1 MMNITDAVRADL
13 TRNLEMALR
22 LDAAT
27 VGVLLGQSLL
37 QALDMGFKGLDV
49 VQVFVLLS
57 DFGAKLVV
65 DLSLL
70 VVNDVRVLLVEEY
83 SGLTGCQERHRC
95 LRALFSG
102 NDDTFLIDAAIDRCL
117 PKIDRTLLLA
127 VILTSLE
134 QANLLLLA
142 LEFLLQL
149 RRLLAHLHDFEIQ
162 MSDH

>member
-1 MMNITDAVRADL
+1 MRWSSAMMNITDAVRADL

-83 SGLTGCQERHRC
+83 SGLTGC
-95 LRALFSG
+95 
-102 NDDTFLIDAAIDRCL
+102 
-117 PKIDRTLLLA
+117 
-127 VILTSLE
+127 
-134 QANLLLLA
+134 
-142 LEFLLQL
+142 
-149 RRLLAHLHDFEIQ
+149 
-162 MSDH
+162 